1 VFKVALRHHI
11 TPADRRKQAHH
22 RGCSLLAHVL
32 LEPDEQ
38 LVVDRV
44 AEQMASKSD
53 LDALRSDL
61 QRTFIT
67 WILTA

>member
-1 VFKVALRHHI
+1 
-11 TPADRRKQAHH
+11 
-22 RGCSLLAHVL
+22 VL